1 VQRNNQRQTKSVSYL
16 DEITLY
22 NNQPGFQS
30 ADENTKSA
38 ITTWRLL
45 AYTCTLEIILGVMDA
60 DRAFNFFGVLFCERC
75 LELLSLNS
83 ALWLCLDCALTCS
96 WFWLWCL
103 GFAVVPFLCFACEL
117 GSAWST
123 PPCISC
129 LERDD
134 AGHWIGNVTST
145 AGCAWWSYTL
155 LNGTEEASEK
165 DPVPQVMSL

>member
-1 VQRNNQRQTKSVSYL
+1 M
-16 DEITLY
+16 LY
-22 NNQPGFQS
+22 NNQQGCQA

-45 AYTCTLEIILGVMDA
+45 AYTCTLGIILGVTDA
-60 DRAFNFFGVLFCERC
+60 DRTFNFLGVLVCEHC
-75 LELLSLNS
+75 LEPLSLNS
-83 ALWLCLDCALTCS
+83 ALWLRLDCASTCPRL
-96 WFWLWCL
+96 WLWCL

-123 PPCISC
+123 PPYISC

-134 AGHWIGNVTST
+134 AGCWIGNVTSM

-155 LNGTEEASEK
+155 LNGAEEASEK
-165 DPVPQVMSL
+165 DPVPQVFSLWWGSWSGHRNFTYSSTK